1 MPPAWAPAGAPRRR
15 RRPAV
20 ELADIF
26 RAHGSAYRRTHA
38 LSRAQRRA
46 MQAIETCRTAALGGH
61 RETCDTCG
69 AERLAYNSCRN
80 RHCPKCQTLAKERW
94 LTARR
99 AELLPVEYFHV
110 VFTLPHALNAL
121 AQGNPRVLYTLLF
134 RTVAAT
140 LTTFARDPRHLGGE
154 LGGTAILHTWGQNL
168 SQHLHLH
175 CVVPRG
181 ALNQDGTRW
190 IAAPPGFLFPVRAL
204 AQVFRGKS
212 LAALQRAF
220 TTGQLVFAGSVAGL
234 AAPAAFAAWLADL
247 RQHAWVVYAKRPL
260 GGPRQ
265 ALDYLGRYTH
275 RVALSNDGLVR
286 HADGVVHFRWKDY
299 ADGDRG
305 KVMALAADEFIRRF
319 LLHVVPDGFVRIRHF
334 GFLANRT
341 RRAKLARCRALL
353 GSSHSSAEASIESV
367 AALMLRLTGLDVA
380 RCPVCPQG
388 RLRVTEILAPTP
400 ARPLRVPLLDTS

>member
-1 MPPAWAPAGAPRRR
+1 
-15 RRPAV
+15 V
-20 ELADIF
+20 EVADIF
-26 RAHGSAYRRTHA
+26 RAHGTAYRRTHA

-46 MQAIETCRTAALGGH
+46 MRAIETCRTAALGGH

-94 LTARR
+94 LAARR

-175 CVVPRG
+175 CVVPGG
-181 ALNQDGTRW
+181 ALSPDGTRW
-190 IAAPPGFLFPVRAL
+190 IAAPPDFLFPVRAL
-204 AQVFRGKS
+204 ATVFRAKY
-212 LAALQRAF
+212 LHALQRAF
-220 TTGQLVFAGSVAGL
+220 TRGTLRFAGSVAGL
-234 AAPAAFAAWLADL
+234 AEPAAFAAWLADL
-247 RQHAWVVYAKRPL
+247 RQHAWVVYAKRPF
-260 GGPRQ
+260 GGPTQ
-265 ALDYLGRYTH
+265 VLDYLGRYTH
-275 RVALSNDGLVR
+275 RVAISNERLVR
-286 HADGVVHFRWKDY
+286 HTDGVVHFRWKDY
-299 ADGDRG
+299 ADGARV
-305 KVMALAADEFIRRF
+305 KVMALEAEEFLRRF
-319 LLHVVPDGFVRIRHF
+319 LLHVVPGGFVRIRHF

-341 RRAKLARCRALL
+341 RRTKLARCRALL
-353 GSSHSSAEASIESV
+353 APPPAPAAAALESV
-367 AALMLRLTGLDVA
+367 AALMLRLTGLDIE
-380 RCPVCPQG
+380 RCPVCANG
-388 RLRVTEILAPTP
+388 RLHVTEILPPSSPTP
-400 ARPLRVPLLDTS
+400 TRDVPLVDTS